1 MCSINHDLKAIYIH
15 LPKNGGLY
23 VEDIL
28 TKHYGFKTL
37 YFTRS
42 DHENFIDPIEGFD
55 SKKLV
60 NGFIKI
66 RKQGIV
72 RYFST
77 SSEHNEKTSMDEEKW
92 NSYYKFTFVR
102 NPYSKLVSAFKYLVQ
117 DEAFQ
122 FEKFVENMDS
132 LNNYIYTHAF
142 ISQYEHLLN
151 SQNEIK
157 LDFVGTFENL
167 NEDLVKVLSNLGIN
181 KIKHG
186 DYINKNIVING
197 SKKKV
202 DYTTYYNENLIKIV
216 NYLFDKDFEKFNYP
230 KCNSVEELE
239 KLKIKARI
247 TNEELYN
254 KLKEEDLLDDTEKI
268 KIKLDE
274 ETEIDISNFNS
285 ENYNNVLYDANSIIR
300 NKSTF
305 HTNNIKEMMKNLKPS
320 IFKNLKNKKM
330 NVLTITNKKTG
341 EVIEIN
347 PKEKP
352 EFMSGK

>member
-28 TKHYGFKTL
+28 TKYYGFKTL

-42 DHENFIDPIEGFD
+42 DHKNFIDPIEGFD
-55 SKKLV
+55 ATKLI

-77 SSEHNEKTSMDEEKW
+77 SSDHNEKTGMDQEKW

-117 DEAFQ
+117 DETFH

-132 LNNYIYTHAF
+132 LNNYVYTHAF

-151 SQNEIK
+151 EQNEIK
-157 LDFVGTFENL
+157 LDFIGTFENL
-167 NEDLVKVLSNLGIN
+167 NEDLVTVLMNLGVN

-186 DYINKNIVING
+186 DYINKNIIING

-202 DYTTYYNENLIKIV
+202 DYITYYNENLIKIV
-216 NYLFDKDFEKFNYP
+216 NHLFEKDFEKFNYP
-230 KCNSVEELE
+230 KCNSIEELE
-239 KLKIKARI
+239 KFKIKTRMA
-247 TNEELYN
+247 NEDLYN
-254 KLKEEDLLDDTEKI
+254 KLKSEDRLDNSETI

-285 ENYNNVLYDANSIIR
+285 ETYNNVLYDSNYIIK
-300 NKSTF
+300 NKSSF
-305 HTNNIKEMMKNLKPS
+305 HLNNIKEMMKNLKPCKS
-320 IFKNLKNKKM
+320 QNLKNKKM
-330 NVLTITNKKTG
+330 NILTITNKKTG
-341 EVIEIN
+341 EIIEVN
-347 PKEKP
+347 SKP
-352 EFMSGK
+352 ESYI